1 MRITDLEKFALE
13 QIWRP
18 YQSTVGYEK
27 RLERLPVSLESTA
40 EFLQQDT
47 EWSGLVLSRLR
58 GMHRHKRI
66 TFPSY
71 IQHPLVDAV
80 RTALQERGR
89 DDTKR

>member
-40 EFLQQDT
+40 ESLKQDT
-47 EWSGLVLSRLR
+47 EWTRCVLDRLR
-58 GMHRHKRI
+58 GIHRHRRI
-66 TFPSY
+66 TFPTY
-71 IQHPLVDAV
+71 IQHPLVDVV
-80 RTALQERGR
+80 RTALQERGE
-89 DDTKR
+89 

>member
-18 YQSTVGYEK
+18 YQSMVGYEK

-40 EFLQQDT
+40 ESLKQDT
-47 EWSGLVLSRLR
+47 EWTRCVLDRLQ
-58 GMHRHKRI
+58 GMNRHRRI
-66 TFPSY
+66 TFPPY
-71 IQHPLVDAV
+71 IQHLLVDVV

-89 DDTKR
+89 E